1 MLRLR
6 YLCYLARIAAMAT
19 SQGGLRIMAGAGAK
33 KDPAT
38 EAVAVVPGGDVK
50 EAVAASAEV
59 APTAATDGDAPPPRL
74 RTERVDNVMGSQAGA
89 GSSDF
94 HIYRRH
100 RRTEQK
106 RQEQLDAD
114 DEKQR
119 RDREHAERVEAK
131 RKECDART
139 AKNAAKR
146 RKKKEAKAK
155 RDAIAKGTG
164 GTHSFEDDGSFLAK
178 AKALVKEKE

>member
-1 MLRLR
+1 
-6 YLCYLARIAAMAT
+6 MAT

-59 APTAATDGDAPPPRL
+59 DPAAPATASEGDAPPPRL

-131 RKECDART
+131 RKECEART

-146 RKKKEAKAK
+146 RKKKDAKAK

>member
-1 MLRLR
+1 
-6 YLCYLARIAAMAT
+6 MAT

-50 EAVAASAEV
+50 EAVAASAEIDPS
-59 APTAATDGDAPPPRL
+59 AAATASEGDAPPPRL

-131 RKECDART
+131 RKECEART

-164 GTHSFEDDGSFLAK
+164 GASHAFEDDGSFMAK

>member
-1 MLRLR
+1 
-6 YLCYLARIAAMAT
+6 MAT

-50 EAVAASAEV
+50 ETVAASAEV
-59 APTAATDGDAPPPRL
+59 DPSAAAPAAEGDAPPPRL

-131 RKECDART
+131 RKECEART

-164 GTHSFEDDGSFLAK
+164 GTHAFEDDGSFMAK

>member
-1 MLRLR
+1 
-6 YLCYLARIAAMAT
+6 MAT

-33 KDPAT
+33 KEQAT
-38 EAVAVVPGGDVK
+38 EAAIVPGGDVK

-59 APTAATDGDAPPPRL
+59 APATASEGDAPPPRL

-131 RKECDART
+131 RKECEART

-146 RKKKEAKAK
+146 RKKKEAKLK

-164 GTHSFEDDGSFLAK
+164 GSHAFEDDGSFLERAR
-178 AKALVKEKE
+178 ALVKEKE